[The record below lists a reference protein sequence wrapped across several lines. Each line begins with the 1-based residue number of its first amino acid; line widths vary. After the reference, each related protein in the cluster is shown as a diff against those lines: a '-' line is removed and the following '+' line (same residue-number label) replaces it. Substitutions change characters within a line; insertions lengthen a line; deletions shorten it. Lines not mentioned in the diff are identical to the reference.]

1 MNFLL
6 QIRLD
11 VQHKPEIE
19 QSETFIHSRDGDE
32 VEITCIIHASPPAR
46 VEWYRNGQLLNSS
59 DVVISERGNRQTL
72 MLHSI
77 GRRPPVIS
85 TPLRKRYLSF
95 SHLPRTDTGT
105 FHVIHNPDYFLL

>member
-6 QIRLD
+6 QIKLD

-32 VEITCIIHASPPAR
+32 VEITCIIHASPPAK

-77 GRRPPVIS
+77 GRRPSVIS
-85 TPLRKRYLSF
+85 VPLRKRYLSF
-95 SHLPRTDTGT
+95 SHPRE
-105 FHVIHNPDYFLL
+105 VIYPVQTPGPFT